1 MSVSSPSSLAPL
13 DEPGEASA
21 DPRRSAP
28 ARSRTATRGRLLD
41 AGKSL
46 FAERG
51 IHGVTSHDIAR
62 RAGVA
67 AGTFYLH
74 FQDKAEL
81 FREIA
86 LEAVALLR
94 SQLEQAVNAEPN
106 AKSAVRAH
114 AEALVCFAEQNREV
128 IRILFSHDGEA
139 AAIESD
145 VLDQL
150 ASTIEAARQRRI
162 ESGDMPAELEPAVLA
177 QALVGMWA
185 RVVAWWA
192 EDPTRAERE
201 RVIATLVHIQ
211 LSGTHPPGRL

>member
-1 MSVSSPSSLAPL
+1 MSVSSATPQAIPDPAEPSARPL
-13 DEPGEASA
+13 
-21 DPRRSAP
+21 RSARDRGR
-28 ARSRTATRGRLLD
+28 AATRARLME
-41 AGKSL
+41 AGESL

-51 IHGVTSHDIAR
+51 IHGVTSHDIAK

-74 FQDKAEL
+74 FRDKAEL

-86 LEAVALLR
+86 QQAVADLR
-94 SQLEQAVNAEPN
+94 SRLERATASQPDTA
-106 AKSAVRAH
+106 SAVRSH
-114 AEALVCFAEQNREV
+114 AAALVGFAEDNRDL

-139 AAIESD
+139 AQVESD

-150 ASTIEAARQRRI
+150 AANIESSRKRRI
-162 ESGDMPAELEPAVLA
+162 ESGDMPAEIDPGVMA

-192 EDPTRAERE
+192 EDPTRAERD
-201 RVIATLVHIQ
+201 RVIDTLVRIQ
-211 LSGTHPPGRL
+211 LSGTHPGH